1 MNNGSTGLKR
11 LSYKKKIKYLGSKN
25 CQILNQQKQEVLETI
40 EKWTIILQ
48 PNSSS
53 EAKIQDSWDRRTLTF
68 ILKRRQKWRM
78 LNDFRWGLSLVC
90 VASVMW
96 IDVFFSPTDWRIER
110 QMMDREIS
118 NLKESMYQWC
128 NKYCQGQLFWSWF
141 FISQIL
147 ISFKKCLKGSKA
159 MSNISFLA
167 NFKNWSDFKISLI
180 TLFVNLSTCCT
191 NSWNLSFSLQVHA
204 LITFI
209 TGWTKLEP

>member
-1 MNNGSTGLKR
+1 MISFILLLHYLWLCKFIFFSGNKRAYLAGLAILWIMGPQVWKGR
-11 LSYKKKIKYLGSKN
+11 HIKKIKYLGSKN

-96 IDVFFSPTDWRIER
+96 IDVVFSPTDWRIER

-118 NLKESMYQWC
+118 N
-128 NKYCQGQLFWSWF
+128 
-141 FISQIL
+141 I
-147 ISFKKCLKGSKA
+147 
-159 MSNISFLA
+159 
-167 NFKNWSDFKISLI
+167 
-180 TLFVNLSTCCT
+180 
-191 NSWNLSFSLQVHA
+191 
-204 LITFI
+204 
-209 TGWTKLEP
+209 

>member
-1 MNNGSTGLKR
+1 MKNVEWFQMGIVSCLCR
-11 LSYKKKIKYLGSKN
+11 LSDVNWCFFLSY
-25 CQILNQQKQEVLETI
+25 
-40 EKWTIILQ
+40 
-48 PNSSS
+48 
-53 EAKIQDSWDRRTLTF
+53 R
-68 ILKRRQKWRM
+68 LK
-78 LNDFRWGLSLVC
+78 
-90 VASVMW
+90 
-96 IDVFFSPTDWRIER
+96 
-110 QMMDREIS
+110 DRETNIS

-159 MSNISFLA
+159 MSNISSLA

-209 TGWTKLEP
+209 TGWTKLES